1 MNRDFWRG
9 RRVFLT
15 GHTGFKG
22 SWATRWLTRL
32 GAEVTG
38 YALEPPTTP
47 SLFEAAR
54 LSGGIGSITG
64 DIRKLDVIRAAMHA
78 AKPEL
83 VIHMAAQAL
92 VRRSYEAPVETYET
106 NVMGTVHV
114 LESVRSCETV
124 RAVVMVT
131 SDKCYQNREWIWP
144 YRETEPMGGHDP
156 YSSSKGGA
164 ELVTAAYRSS
174 FFSGPGAPNVATVRA
189 GNVIGG
195 GAWSKDRLV
204 PDLMRAF
211 AAGEPALIRSPG
223 ALRPWQFVL
232 DLLSGY
238 FTLAEKLYDG
248 QGLAQPWNFG
258 PLDTEIHPVHWVADR
273 LVEAW
278 GGTAAWKTDGG
289 EHPPEA
295 MLLKLDSS
303 HARERLGWM
312 PRLDLR
318 AALDWT
324 VEWHK
329 AWLDDPDN
337 AGPVLDRQIQRYEE
351 MSR

>member
-47 SLFEAAR
+47 SLFEDAK
-54 LSGGIGSITG
+54 LSGGIVSITG
-64 DIRKLDVIRAAMHA
+64 DIRKLDVLRAAMHA

-156 YSSSKGGA
+156 YSSSKGCA

-195 GAWSKDRLV
+195 GAWSKDRLGPELV
-204 PDLMRAF
+204 RAV
-211 AAGEPALIRSPG
+211 AARGQGPGRRPG
-223 ALRPWQFVL
+223 ARP
-232 DLLSGY
+232 
-238 FTLAEKLYDG
+238 
-248 QGLAQPWNFG
+248 
-258 PLDTEIHPVHWVADR
+258 R
-273 LVEAW
+273 
-278 GGTAAWKTDGG
+278 
-289 EHPPEA
+289 
-295 MLLKLDSS
+295 
-303 HARERLGWM
+303 
-312 PRLDLR
+312 
-318 AALDWT
+318 
-324 VEWHK
+324 
-329 AWLDDPDN
+329 
-337 AGPVLDRQIQRYEE
+337 
-351 MSR
+351 